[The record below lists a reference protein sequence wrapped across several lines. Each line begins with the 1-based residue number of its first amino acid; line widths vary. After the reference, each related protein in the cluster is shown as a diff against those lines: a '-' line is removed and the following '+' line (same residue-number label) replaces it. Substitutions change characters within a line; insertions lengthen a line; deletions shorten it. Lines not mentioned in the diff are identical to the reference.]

1 MHAGRGA
8 YGTVYKAQDTSSN
21 EVVAIKI
28 ISLTENDL
36 DDLKQIQKEIEYL
49 ADCNHPNIV
58 KYLVSLQR
66 HALPEGVSHAAA
78 VDPARQLLSTRC
90 QCWRLRVL
98 HQETQQTTLQLLASS
113 PHTVTA
119 PAPLQLLAVLHNC
132 WLCSTA
138 CTCKLCT
145 H

>member
-66 HALPEGVSHAAA
+66 PAAPEGAAICC
-78 VDPARQLLSTRC
+78 RC
-90 QCWRLRVL
+90 
-98 HQETQQTTLQLLASS
+98 
-113 PHTVTA
+113 
-119 PAPLQLLAVLHNC
+119 
-132 WLCSTA
+132 
-138 CTCKLCT
+138 
-145 H
+145 